1 MMLQF
6 TNIRRIFR
14 LGYHLRLFHCL
25 SFSLSLPRPLS
36 VSVSVS
42 EDIQGN
48 ACLTE
53 TASKAEAIQDCIS
66 SDGAKLALCHRSYLR
81 RPESLLGRCPLPP
94 WFFSPHDLQLYQE
107 PPQPGS
113 AANVAMQSI
122 RELPFLVFRGR
133 AERNLFIHL
142 RGL

>member
-1 MMLQF
+1 MLQF
-6 TNIRRIFR
+6 ANIRRIFR
-14 LGYHLRLFHCL
+14 LGYHLHLFHCL
-25 SFSLSLPRPLS
+25 SFPLSLPRLL
-36 VSVSVS
+36 SVSVS

-53 TASKAEAIQDCIS
+53 TTCKAEAIQDCIS
-66 SDGAKLALCHRSYLR
+66 SAGANLALCHRSYLR

-113 AANVAMQSI
+113 AANVAIQSI